1 MFIKSLELHNYKRF
15 FLSNIKTLTYKPNN
29 PIQIIIGPNGVGK
42 SQLLKELSPIP
53 ADINKNYNKDGYKKI
68 EILHNNNTY
77 LLTSN
82 TKHSFLFNGVEL
94 NEGGTRKVQ
103 LQLVK
108 EHFNLTP
115 EVFEILLNNNKF
127 TNMSPSER
135 KKWLFECSKIDYTY
149 SITVFNN
156 LKSYIRDILGY
167 IRKIQDDV
175 IKMETLLDNS
185 DTKID
190 KYKKDIE
197 NLECLLTFYKDNRN
211 TINMLNNQ
219 STFKDIDNNLIPSI
233 RRILNNDSIF
243 NIQELNKQLE
253 LLYKDK
259 EHNNSKIKDINK
271 QLSELDNY
279 VNITNL
285 NIINNK
291 LQETQINIDKL
302 SSYNF
307 LNLDLNNYNID
318 SMVNSYKNIITNI
331 IETINELR
339 DFKYRNLYKT
349 EYKNQSVLVQNIK
362 YEINNLTNKSN
373 FINNNIKDIET
384 HLNNTQ
390 HTKCPICQHVFKP
403 NEIEHKNKIEQYNK
417 ELELINKQLDIKQK
431 ELVIQ
436 SDKLEEFDNIDKRI
450 KYIKELINNNPESS
464 IIFKYLLTN
473 VDIYTDSI
481 DSVITFINSISIKL
495 DYLKQLQHYIKIK
508 NELLKEQ
515 AIAKTFEQKAIDL
528 NKLKI
533 ETLEKELTHITA
545 MNNNINKQ
553 IDILNNNINITNS
566 FNNKIEELKKLN
578 NNINNNFIKNLRN
591 IYIDYLSELI
601 NIITE
606 EYIIKVDEYNKL
618 LSYKESIDK
627 FKLEIEE
634 KKHIYKLGNIL
645 LKELS
650 PTEGLIAKS
659 ISSFI
664 NKFIED
670 INLVINNIWTYKVE
684 LLPSEVNEENDLDYR
699 FRVKIN
705 DDEIIEDI
713 SKLSSSL
720 QEIVNLA
727 FRMVF
732 CKYSKLDYPL
742 YLDELGST
750 FDKAHRNATYNVID
764 KLLVLDYSQIFI
776 VCHYE
781 NLYASFKNA
790 DFNVLSTN
798 NIELESISNF
808 NNTLK
813 IE

>member
-1 MFIKSLELHNYKRF
+1 MFIKSIELYNYKRF
-15 FLSNIKTLTYKPNN
+15 FLSNIKKLTYKPNN

-42 SQLLKELSPIP
+42 SQLLKELSPLP

-68 EILHNNNTY
+68 EILHNNNNY
-77 LLTSN
+77 VLTSD

-108 EHFNLTP
+108 DHFNLTN
-115 EVFEILLNNNKF
+115 EVFEILLNNNRF
-127 TNMSPSER
+127 TTMSPSER
-135 KKWLFECSKIDYTY
+135 KKWLFECSKVDYTY
-149 SITVFNN
+149 SITVYNN
-156 LKSYIRDILGY
+156 LKSYVRDTLGY

-185 DTKID
+185 ETKID

-197 NLECLLTFYKDNRN
+197 NLESLLNFYKSNKN

-219 STFKDIDNNLIPSI
+219 TDYKPIDTNIVYSIKKLLNTDIV
-233 RRILNNDSIF
+233 F

-253 LLYKDK
+253 LLHKDK
-259 EHNNSKIKDINK
+259 EYNNNKIKDITK
-271 QLSELDNY
+271 QLKELDEY
-279 VNITNL
+279 VNITN
-285 NIINNK
+285 ISTINNK
-291 LQETQINIDKL
+291 LKTIEENINTL

-307 LNLDLNNYNID
+307 LDIDINNYNI
-318 SMVNSYKNIITNI
+318 STMVESYKYIIPNI
-331 IETINELR
+331 IESINELR
-339 DFKYRNLYKT
+339 DYKYRDTYKQESKT
-349 EYKNQSVLVQNIK
+349 QSILVQNIK
-362 YEINNLTNKSN
+362 YEINNYTNKIN
-373 FINNNIKDIET
+373 FINTNIQDIET
-384 HLNNTQ
+384 HIKNTE
-390 HTKCPICQHVFKP
+390 HTKCPMCSHIFKP
-403 NEIEHKNKIEQYNK
+403 NENEHMNKIQEYK
-417 ELELINKQLDIKQK
+417 KQLEEYNNKLTIKQK
-431 ELVIQ
+431 ELTLQ
-436 SDKLEEFDNIDKRI
+436 ESKLEEYNKIEKVI
-450 KYIKELINNNPESS
+450 KYIKELINNNIDSS
-464 IIFKYLLTN
+464 IIFKHILT
-473 VDIYTDSI
+473 VKDIYTDTI
-481 DSVITFINSISIKL
+481 DSIISYINTINNKL
-495 DYLKQLQHYIKIK
+495 EYLIQLQNYTKQK
-508 NELLKEQ
+508 NELLKEKS
-515 AIAKTFEQKAIDL
+515 IAETFEQKTIDL

-533 ETLEKELTHITA
+533 SNLEKELEHITSI
-545 MNNNINKQ
+545 NNNINKQ
-553 IDILNNNINITNS
+553 IDNINNSINVTNS
-566 FNNKIEELKKLN
+566 FNNKLEELKKLHN
-578 NNINNNFIKNLRN
+578 NVNNNFIKDLRN
-591 IYIDYLSELI
+591 MYIEYLSNLI

-606 EYIIKVDEYNKL
+606 EYVIKVDEYNKL
-618 LSYKESIDK
+618 LSYKENIDK
-627 FKLEIEE
+627 FKKDIKD
-634 KKHIYKLGNIL
+634 KKHIYNLGNIL

-670 INLVINNIWTYKVE
+670 INSVINNIWTYRVE
-684 LLPSEVNEENDLDYR
+684 LLPSEITDENDLDYK
-699 FRVKIN
+699 FKVKIN

-732 CKYSKLDYPL
+732 CKYSRLDFPL

-764 KLLVLDYSQIFI
+764 KLLVLEYSQLFI

-798 NIELESISNF
+798 NIELESISTF